1 MKNFIKIIFIA
12 LSFIMGLFPQVYG
25 KDNANKMDYSKFHI
39 GAYYLKPYARTE
51 SHIKDL
57 ADCGIDFIVNINYDK
72 NTLDLLYKYHIGAI
86 VTGAVPSWWGGDGKN
101 AGKLNLSTKVS
112 HLQINRT

>member
-1 MKNFIKIIFIA
+1 
-12 LSFIMGLFPQVYG
+12 MGLFPQVYG